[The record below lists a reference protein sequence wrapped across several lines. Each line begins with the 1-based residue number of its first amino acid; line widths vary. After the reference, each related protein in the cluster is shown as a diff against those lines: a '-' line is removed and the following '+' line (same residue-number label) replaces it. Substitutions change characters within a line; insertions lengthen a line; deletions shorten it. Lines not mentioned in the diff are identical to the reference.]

1 MRLAAA
7 TARTMPAARPGRL
20 PSLDL
25 RLRLMWLALCTAP
38 VVYIEPSPYDVLI
51 AGLSVGF
58 FILGMRIP
66 ERLGPPLGL
75 LALFLVGTAVA
86 VVLSPN
92 PEFTGPY
99 FGIKIYLAMSFVFFA
114 ALVYENPERVLPVLW
129 SAWSIAAAIAVL
141 LAIAGYYG
149 LWPSMRDELLAAG
162 RAKGLFK
169 DPNVYGPF
177 VIPVAVYV
185 LSRLDSGSF
194 MLKTAF
200 LGFLSFGILLS
211 FSRGAWFNFGVTLVV
226 FMALRLA
233 TYRSADRMIRML
245 LVTALVGLMMAAG
258 FLYAISTPEIA
269 GLFAERAKVVQYYD
283 VGQGGRFFT
292 QRLALDRILADP
304 IGIGPGNSFRVFGLE
319 PHNHYLHVPVECGW
333 LAAIAYFSFVG
344 LTAWRGLQTCLAKSP
359 VQGAQIV
366 AFASVVGTLA
376 ESFIIDSD
384 HWRHVFV
391 LYAIVWGTALWVQGT
406 PTAVRGRQSG
416 SH

>member
-7 TARTMPAARPGRL
+7 TMRMMPAAPAGRL

-25 RLRLMWLALCTAP
+25 RLRLMWLALATAS

-51 AGLSVGF
+51 AGLTVGF
-58 FILGMRIP
+58 FILGMRVP
-66 ERLGPPLGL
+66 ARLGPPIGF
-75 LALFLVGTAVA
+75 LAVFLVGTAVA

-99 FGIKIYLAMSFVFFA
+99 FGIKIYLVMSFAFFA
-114 ALVYENPERVLPVLW
+114 AMVYENPAKVLPVLW
-129 SAWSIAAAIAVL
+129 QAWGVAAVIAVM

-149 LWPSMRDELLAAG
+149 LWPSMQGELLAAG

-177 VIPVAVYV
+177 VIPVAIYL

-194 MLKTAF
+194 IFKMGL

-233 TYRSADRMIRML
+233 TYRSADRMMRML
-245 LVTALVGLMMAAG
+245 LVTAVAGLGMAAG

-269 GLFAERAKVVQYYD
+269 GLFAERAKIVQYYD

-292 QRLALDRILADP
+292 QRLALDRILTDP

-319 PHNHYLHVPVECGW
+319 PHNHYLHVTVECGW

-344 LTAWRGLQTCLAKSP
+344 LTLWRGLQSCLIASP
-359 VQGAQIV
+359 VQGMQIV
-366 AFASVVGTLA
+366 AYASVVGTLF

-391 LYAIVWGTALWVQGT
+391 LYAIVWGTALWVEGNAT
-406 PTAVRGRQSG
+406 TLRSRPSG
-416 SH
+416 LP